1 MNSFQRIHIAA
12 MRTILSLSLALISV
26 SAPAAAFLGW
36 RLSDPITGTPGET
49 TSTDSD
55 RKVVMAENGYTLVSS
70 TVANGLTIDIW
81 SPVSE
86 TIAKRS
92 PLLPASL
99 PGAKGGLLTPSK
111 REPSLSPSALRRR
124 DSVGATALEKR
135 DAIDIQGRKCST
147 ACGFQNWQHAD
158 TNDCASA
165 YEQLYS
171 IPGTFTLV
179 PKQALSATSNN
190 KTCSIWTVN
199 HSSSNITYDHWD
211 AAGTGQWLNGACL
224 MNQGATV
231 GVCLYEGIGS
241 NITNGVYTAVCHPT
255 YMTGM

>member
-1 MNSFQRIHIAA
+1 
-12 MRTILSLSLALISV
+12 
-26 SAPAAAFLGW
+26 
-36 RLSDPITGTPGET
+36 
-49 TSTDSD
+49 
-55 RKVVMAENGYTLVSS
+55 MAENGYTLVSS

-99 PGAKGGLLTPSK
+99 PGAKGGLLTPHK
-111 REPSLSPSALRRR
+111 REPSLSPSELRRR
-124 DSVGATALEKR
+124 DSVGTTALEKR

-179 PKQALSATSNN
+179 PRQALSATSNK

-199 HSSSNITYDHWD
+199 HSSSNISTSVSPPLVLEIPGCSDIPFSVRPLGCGRDWSVAQRGMSHKPRRHCWRMSVRRHRHQYHERCVHCRVPSDVYDGHVD
-211 AAGTGQWLNGACL
+211 GVSTGQRF
-224 MNQGATV
+224 V
-231 GVCLYEGIGS
+231 G
-241 NITNGVYTAVCHPT
+241 NAANFAVLLPESSALS
-255 YMTGM
+255 